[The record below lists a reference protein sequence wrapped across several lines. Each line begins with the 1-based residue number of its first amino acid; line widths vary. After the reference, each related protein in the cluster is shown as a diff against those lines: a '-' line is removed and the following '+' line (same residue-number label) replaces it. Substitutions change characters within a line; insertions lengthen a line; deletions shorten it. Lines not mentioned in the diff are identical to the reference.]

1 LSAWPALRAA
11 GKTPVRLAA
20 SMWRTNCCEFVST
33 PPWSRITQPA
43 CRPDRRRERPEEQ
56 EPLLIA
62 SRPPAPNETQAEAA
76 ALDVIFIE
84 GFTGETVIGIHD
96 SELHRPQ
103 PVVIDVHAGVPRA
116 LACSTDR
123 IGDTIDY
130 GAVHERLRELL
141 REHRLQLLEAFA
153 QAIAELLIEDFGAAW
168 VRVKVVKPKKFDDV
182 AAVGVVIEREAGE
195 HHAIRQARSA
205 AVLQLIGSGLG
216 PQKT

>member
-1 LSAWPALRAA
+1 MLQNMTMEPA
-11 GKTPVRLAA
+11 
-20 SMWRTNCCEFVST
+20 
-33 PPWSRITQPA
+33 
-43 CRPDRRRERPEEQ
+43 
-56 EPLLIA
+56 LIA
-62 SRPPAPNETQAEAA
+62 SRPVSPHGASEH
-76 ALDVIFIE
+76 ALDIIFIE

-103 PVVIDVHAGVPRA
+103 PVVIDVHAGVPRV

-130 GAVHERLRELL
+130 SAVHERLRRLL

-153 QAIAELLIEDFGAAW
+153 QAIAELLIEDFGAVW

-195 HHAIRQARSA
+195 HHATRQARTA

-216 PQKT
+216 PQKK

>member
-1 LSAWPALRAA
+1 LFA
-11 GKTPVRLAA
+11 T
-20 SMWRTNCCEFVST
+20 
-33 PPWSRITQPA
+33 
-43 CRPDRRRERPEEQ
+43 
-56 EPLLIA
+56 
-62 SRPPAPNETQAEAA
+62 RPPPPLYAPAER

-103 PVVIDVHAGVPRA
+103 PVVIDVHAGVPRV
-116 LACSTDR
+116 LACSSDR

-130 GAVHERLRELL
+130 SVVHERLRRLL

-153 QAIAELLIEDFGAAW
+153 QSIAELLIDDFGAAW

-216 PQKT
+216 PQRR